1 MAEDDATDPAV
12 SDDPVYAYKPSLMGA
27 PWGFR
32 LGSDALEWQVGSHQ
46 GRTPYRR
53 IIRVRLSYRPATMQS
68 RRFLTEVWSAE
79 GPRLSIVS
87 SSWRSVIELAAQD
100 QAYGAFVRELHRR
113 LAAADTK
120 ASFDAGSPAIL
131 YWPGLAIV
139 GSATVAVGAMSLHA
153 LWLKNWPAAAIVG
166 GFFGLF
172 AWQGGA
178 FFWRNRPRR
187 YRPDAVPS
195 DLVPRA

>member
-1 MAEDDATDPAV
+1 MADDDATDPAAA
-12 SDDPVYAYKPSLMGA
+12 DDPVYSYKPSLMGA

-32 LGSDALEWQVGSHQ
+32 LRGDAIEWQVGSSL

-53 IIRVRLSYRPATMQS
+53 IVRVRLSYRPATLQS
-68 RRFLTEVWSAE
+68 RRFLTEIWPAE
-79 GPRLSIVS
+79 GARFTIVS
-87 SSWRSVIELAAQD
+87 SSWRSLVELSPQD

-113 LAAADTK
+113 LAAAGTK

-139 GSATVAVGAMSLHA
+139 ATATVVVGTMALHA

-172 AWQGGA
+172 AWQGGT

-187 YRPDAVPS
+187 YWPDAVPS